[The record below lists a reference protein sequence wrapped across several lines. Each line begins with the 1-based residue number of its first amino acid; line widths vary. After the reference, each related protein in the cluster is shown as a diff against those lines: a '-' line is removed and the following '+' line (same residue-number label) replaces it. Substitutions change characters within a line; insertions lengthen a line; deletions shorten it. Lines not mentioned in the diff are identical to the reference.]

1 MTDTLELMVDGNIMN
16 ERIKELALHSK
27 LRPAL
32 LLHHW
37 GKIDA
42 LTDSEQEELEQLEK
56 FAELIVLDFI
66 EIVASSDPNR
76 NLPKKRPTTKILG
89 EPYESII
96 TRIEE
101 HFGVD
106 E

>member
-1 MTDTLELMVDGNIMN
+1 MN
-16 ERIKELALHSK
+16 ERIRQL
-27 LRPAL
+27 
-32 LLHHW
+32 
-37 GKIDA
+37 
-42 LTDSEQEELEQLEK
+42 SEQATSIVEMVSSYGYMSSYANFDREK
-56 FAELIVLDFI
+56 FAQLMVLDFI

>member
-1 MTDTLELMVDGNIMN
+1 MN
-16 ERIKELALHSK
+16 ERIEK
-27 LRPAL
+27 L
-32 LLHHW
+32 
-37 GKIDA
+37 
-42 LTDSEQEELEQLEK
+42 SEQCQLETYGINGELLASHFDAQK
-56 FAELIVLDFI
+56 FAQLMVLDFI

>member
-1 MTDTLELMVDGNIMN
+1 MTGTLELMVDGNIMN

-32 LLHHW
+32 LLHYW

-56 FAELIVLDFI
+56 FAELIIGECITVVQNGGGMCGAI
-66 EIVASSDPNR
+66 SSN
-76 NLPKKRPTTKILG
+76 NLKQ
-89 EPYESII
+89 
-96 TRIEE
+96 
-101 HFGVD
+101 HFYGVD
-106 E
+106 D